1 KPGPIAEVA
10 MREMAPT
17 MALRLIFATNSVRG
31 ASDPSEDDSDWR
43 SRVGAAGACGME
55 VSDCLCGQGR
65 FRKVSPVRGQR
76 CLCPG
81 TPRRS
86 DKQSNI
92 HCSTKIDSDHTF
104 ASLPWGLEVLFGL
117 RRH

>member
-1 KPGPIAEVA
+1 
-10 MREMAPT
+10 
-17 MALRLIFATNSVRG
+17 
-31 ASDPSEDDSDWR
+31 
-43 SRVGAAGACGME
+43 ME

-104 ASLPWGLEVLFGL
+104 ASLPWGARGAVRAQVSLGWRCERSEEHTYVLQSRFDLVFILLLEKQNK
-117 RRH
+117 